1 MEDKGSFRT
10 SQPGQTRHENGF
22 SMSLPMVVEGTDALG
37 AEFKEETL
45 LSFMSHKMASFDLKA
60 PVLAGTKLKLIV
72 ALPPR
77 LSEGDDLKLAV
88 RGDIFL
94 VESSPEN
101 KKLQRVFL
109 NLESRYIISPSS

>member
-1 MEDKGSFRT
+1 MEEKAHLRI
-10 SQPGQTRHENGF
+10 SQQGQTRHENGF
-22 SMSLPMVVEGTDALG
+22 NMSLPMLVEGTDAAG
-37 AEFKEETL
+37 VEFKEETI
-45 LSFMSHKMASFDLKA
+45 LSFMSHKMATFDLKA

-88 RGDIFL
+88 RGDVFL
-94 VESSPEN
+94 VEASPEDQS
-101 KKLQRVFL
+101 KQRVFL